1 MNRTEH
7 DEPGEHR
14 SVNGPVLVTGA
25 AGFAGSHVVEA
36 LGGREHVVGW
46 MHHAPPPQEVAQLA
60 EWQRVDLLNLAEVRE
75 AIARL
80 KPSAVIHCAGAPN
93 VAHSWRDT
101 VTPLS
106 ANVLATH
113 HLFDALHRTGT
124 PCRVVVP
131 GSATVYAGSSAP
143 LTEESP
149 VAPSNPYAVSK
160 LAQEQLALR
169 AAREDGVEVIVT
181 RSFNHTGPRQSAA
194 FAAPNMAR
202 QIAMIEAGL
211 AEPVIK
217 TGNLDA
223 QRDFTDVRDMAGAYI
238 ALLRHGAATTLY
250 NIASGTARVMR
261 SVLDALRARARV
273 HVRVE
278 TDPGLMRPSDTPIV
292 LGDATR
298 LRRETGWQPKIS
310 FDQTLDDLLNY
321 WRGVTIA

>member
-1 MNRTEH
+1 
-7 DEPGEHR
+7 
-14 SVNGPVLVTGA
+14 VAILVTGA

-36 LGGREHVVGW
+36 LGGREDVVGW
-46 MHHAPPPQEVAQLA
+46 THHAPPPPEIAQLA
-60 EWQRVDLLNLAEVRE
+60 TWRRIDLLNPSEVRE

-80 KPSAVIHCAGAPN
+80 KPSGVIHCAGAPN

-101 VTPLS
+101 LTPLS

-113 HLFDALHRTGT
+113 YLFDALGRTGT
-124 PCRVVVP
+124 PSRVVVP
-131 GSATVYAGSSAP
+131 SSATVYAAASAA

-149 VAPSNPYAVSK
+149 VAPSNPYALSK
-160 LAQEQLALR
+160 LAQEQLAFR

-202 QIAMIEAGL
+202 QIAMIEAGV

-223 QRDFTDVRDMAGAYI
+223 QRDFTDVRDIARAYLE
-238 ALLRHGAATTLY
+238 LLRHGAPSTLY
-250 NIASGTARVMR
+250 NVASGTARVMG
-261 SVLDALRARARV
+261 SVLDALVARARV
-273 HVRVE
+273 KVRIE
-278 TDPGLMRPSDTPIV
+278 ADPALMRPSDTPIV

-298 LRRETGWQPKIS
+298 LREATGWQPEIS
-310 FDQTLDDLLNY
+310 FDRTLDDLLNY
-321 WRGVTIA
+321 WRSIPPA

>member
-1 MNRTEH
+1 MN
-7 DEPGEHR
+7 G
-14 SVNGPVLVTGA
+14 VVLVTGA

-36 LGGREHVVGW
+36 LAGREDVVGW
-46 MHHAPPPQEVAQLA
+46 THHAPPPQITAPLA
-60 EWQRVDLLNLAEVRE
+60 AWRRVDLLNRAEVRHE
-75 AIARL
+75 IARL

-93 VAHSWRDT
+93 VTHSWRDT

-113 HLFDALHRTGT
+113 HLFDALRRTAT

-131 GSATVYAGSSAP
+131 GSATVYAASTAA

-160 LAQEQLALR
+160 LAQEQLAFR

-202 QIAMIEAGL
+202 QIALIEAGV

-223 QRDFTDVRDMAGAYI
+223 ERDFTDVRDIARAYI
-238 ALLRHGAATTLY
+238 ALLRHGTTSTLY
-250 NIASGTARVMR
+250 NVASGTARVMR
-261 SVLDALRARARV
+261 SVLDALVARARV
-273 HVRVE
+273 SVRVE
-278 TDPGLMRPSDTPIV
+278 TDPGLMRPSDTPIM

-298 LRRETGWQPKIS
+298 LRRETGWQPEIP
-310 FDQTLDDLLNY
+310 FDRTLDDLLNY
-321 WRGVTIA
+321 WRSVTIA

>member
-1 MNRTEH
+1 VK
-7 DEPGEHR
+7 G
-14 SVNGPVLVTGA
+14 VVLVTGA

-36 LGGREHVVGW
+36 LGERETVVGW
-46 MHHAPPPQEVAQLA
+46 THHAPPPPEIAHLA
-60 EWQRVDLLNLAEVRE
+60 SWHRVDLLNPAEVRGE
-75 AIARL
+75 IARL
-80 KPSAVIHCAGAPN
+80 TPAAVIHCAGAPS

-113 HLFDALHRTGT
+113 HLFDALRRVGT

-131 GSATVYAGSSAP
+131 GSATVYAASTTP

-169 AAREDGVEVIVT
+169 AAREDGVDVIVT

-202 QIAMIEAGL
+202 QIALIEARA

-217 TGNLDA
+217 TGNLEA
-223 QRDFTDVRDMAGAYI
+223 QRDFTDVRDMARAYV
-238 ALLRHGAATTLY
+238 ALLGRDATTMVY
-250 NIASGTARVMR
+250 NVASGTTRVMR
-261 SVLDALRARARV
+261 SVLDALIARAHV
-273 HVRVE
+273 KVRVE
-278 TDPGLMRPSDTPIV
+278 TDPQLMRPSDTPIV
-292 LGDATR
+292 IGDATR
-298 LRRETGWQPKIS
+298 LRRDTGWRPEVS
-310 FDQTLDDLLNY
+310 FERTLDDLLNY
-321 WRGVTIA
+321 WRSVTVV

>member
-1 MNRTEH
+1 
-7 DEPGEHR
+7 
-14 SVNGPVLVTGA
+14 VAILVTGA
-25 AGFAGSHVVEA
+25 AGFAGSYVVEA
-36 LGGREHVVGW
+36 LAGREDVVGW
-46 MHHAPPPQEVAQLA
+46 THHAPPPQEIAPLA
-60 EWQRVDLLNLAEVRE
+60 TWQRVDLLNPSEVRE
-75 AIARL
+75 AMARL

-113 HLFDALHRTGT
+113 HLFDALRRTGAT
-124 PCRVVVP
+124 SRVVVP
-131 GSATVYAGSSAP
+131 GSATVYATSPTA

-160 LAQEQLALR
+160 LAQEQLAFR
-169 AAREDGVEVIVT
+169 AAREDGVDVIVT

-202 QIAMIEAGL
+202 QIAMIEAGVG
-211 AEPVIK
+211 EPVIK

-223 QRDFTDVRDMAGAYI
+223 QRDFTDVRDMARAYVG
-238 ALLRHGAATTLY
+238 LLRDGMPSTVY
-250 NIASGTARVMR
+250 NVASGTARVMR
-261 SVLDALRARARV
+261 SVLDALVSRARV
-273 HVRVE
+273 KVRIE

-298 LRRETGWQPKIS
+298 LREATGWQPEIS
-310 FDQTLDDLLNY
+310 FDRTLDDLLNY
-321 WRGVTIA
+321 WRTMTPA

>member
-1 MNRTEH
+1 M
-7 DEPGEHR
+7 
-14 SVNGPVLVTGA
+14 SILVTGA

-36 LGGREHVVGW
+36 LGGGEEVVGW
-46 MHHAPPPQEVAQLA
+46 THHAPPPQEIAKLA
-60 EWQRVDLLNLAEVRE
+60 SWHRVDLLNPAEVRE
-75 AIARL
+75 ALARL
-80 KPSAVIHCAGAPN
+80 KPAAVIHCAGAPN

-101 VTPLS
+101 LAPLS

-113 HLFDALHRTGT
+113 HLFDALRRTGT
-124 PCRVVVP
+124 ACRVVLP
-131 GSATVYAGSSAP
+131 GSATVYAPSTAA

-160 LAQEQLALR
+160 LAQEQLAFR

-202 QIAMIEAGL
+202 QIALIEAG
-211 AEPVIK
+211 AAQPVIK

-223 QRDFTDVRDMAGAYI
+223 HRDFTDVRDMAHAYV
-238 ALLRHGAATTLY
+238 ALLRHGTNSTLY
-250 NIASGTARVMR
+250 NVASGTARVMR
-261 SVLDALRARARV
+261 SVLDALIARARV
-273 HVRVE
+273 NVRVE

-298 LRRETGWQPKIS
+298 LRRETGWRPQIP
-310 FDQTLDDLLNY
+310 FERTLDDLLNY
-321 WRGVTIA
+321 WRSVTVA

>member
-1 MNRTEH
+1 VTVQ
-7 DEPGEHR
+7 G
-14 SVNGPVLVTGA
+14 VVLVTGA

-36 LGGREHVVGW
+36 LGGSEEVVGW
-46 MHHAPPPQEVAQLA
+46 THHASPPQEIARLA
-60 EWQRVDLLNLAEVRE
+60 SWQRVDLLNPSDVRD

-113 HLFDALHRTGT
+113 HLFDALSRTGT
-124 PCRVVVP
+124 ACRVVVS
-131 GSATVYAGSSAP
+131 GSATVYAASTAP

-149 VAPSNPYAVSK
+149 IAPSNPYAVSK
-160 LAQEQLALR
+160 LVQEQLAFR

-202 QIAMIEAGL
+202 QIALIEAGV

-223 QRDFTDVRDMAGAYI
+223 QRDITDVRDMARAYI
-238 ALLRHGAATTLY
+238 ALLRRGASSTLY
-250 NIASGTARVMR
+250 NVSSGTTRVMR
-261 SVLDALRARARV
+261 SVLDALVARARV
-273 HVRVE
+273 KVRVE
-278 TDPGLMRPSDTPIV
+278 TDPALMRPSDTPIV
-292 LGDATR
+292 LGDPTR
-298 LRRETGWQPKIS
+298 LHEATGWRPEIS
-310 FDQTLDDLLNY
+310 FDRTLDDLLNY
-321 WRGVTIA
+321 WRSITTA